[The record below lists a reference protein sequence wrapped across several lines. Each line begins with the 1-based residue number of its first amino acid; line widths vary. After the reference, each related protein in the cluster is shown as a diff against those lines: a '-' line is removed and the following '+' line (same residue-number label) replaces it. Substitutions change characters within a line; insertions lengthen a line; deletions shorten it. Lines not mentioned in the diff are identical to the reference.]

1 MCGLDVLTDFLDHKV
16 VSKYECQC
24 FSAEIFPLHYEICSE
39 EANTIL
45 FVLNIKFWTGAQQTV
60 CQHLRSWWLAGVRVC
75 VCYGSDEQ
83 EEGRLHNHA
92 IIPLSQKKVLVQS
105 LRSLGIPVFLSHLF
119 LSLLSIF
126 SSLIPI
132 K

>member
-24 FSAEIFPLHYEICSE
+24 FSAEIFPLHYELCSE
-39 EANTIL
+39 DANTIL
-45 FVLNIKFWTGAQQTV
+45 FVLNIKFWTGAQQTA
-60 CQHLRSWWLAGVRVC
+60 CQHLRSWWLAGVGVC
-75 VCYGSDEQ
+75 ICYGSDEQ
-83 EEGRLHNHA
+83 EGGRLHA

-105 LRSLGIPVFLSHLF
+105 LRCLHIPIFLSHLF
-119 LSLLSIF
+119 PSLLSIF
-126 SSLIPI
+126 SFLIPI

>member
-45 FVLNIKFWTGAQQTV
+45 FVLNIKI
-60 CQHLRSWWLAGVRVC
+60 LDRSPADSLSAPKILVAGWEVRVC

-83 EEGRLHNHA
+83 EEGAYNHA
-92 IIPLSQKKVLVQS
+92 IIPFPKGKSDSKFKIPWHS
-105 LRSLGIPVFLSHLF
+105 LFSCLTSSFLSYPSFH
-119 LSLLSIF
+119 
-126 SSLIPI
+126 P
-132 K
+132 